1 MKLIY
6 VAGPYRSETTDGV
19 RRNIRAAEDRAADVV
34 AAGHYPIVPHLCTG
48 FMDGSAPDD
57 QFMAGSLEAMKRCDE
72 VWLVEGW
79 ETSLGTNL
87 EIATALS
94 LGMKVRNERGTPVR
108 QLTIHAARRRAQ

>member
-1 MKLIY
+1 MKIIY

-57 QFMAGSLEAMKRCDE
+57 QFLAGSLEAMKRCDE
-72 VWLVEGW
+72 VWLVAGW
-79 ETSLGTNL
+79 ETSKGT
-87 EIATALS
+87 EIEVATALS
-94 LGMKVRNERGTPVR
+94 LGIKVRNESGTPVH